1 MEPFHNEKSSI
12 HNLAFTALTIIILI
26 SLNQCGSKSQPVPEA
41 EYGNINSDALK
52 VMMEN
57 KDFTLINVHI
67 PYAGD
72 IPGTDM
78 SIPFNEIGEKLDL
91 PKDSKIVL
99 YCRSGPMSENAAKT
113 LIGRGYANVFNLKN
127 GMAEW
132 QQEGNELATTPN
144 R

>member
-1 MEPFHNEKSSI
+1 MEPYLNKRTSI
-12 HNLAFTALTIIILI
+12 HILVLAVLI
-26 SLNQCGSKSQPVPEA
+26 TLLMGCGGATKSVSKEKYTEISASE
-41 EYGNINSDALK
+41 LK
-52 VMMEN
+52 TMMEK

-72 IPGTDM
+72 IPGTDV

-99 YCRSGPMSENAAKT
+99 YCRSGSMSRTAAET
-113 LIGRGYANVFNLKN
+113 LVKLGYTNVFDLKN
-127 GMAEW
+127 GMIRW
-132 QQEGNELATTPN
+132 QQEGNKITTTPQ

>member
-1 MEPFHNEKSSI
+1 MRKRTYVLVFTSLAIIPITLVMGCGGAPKSVSGGKYRSI
-12 HNLAFTALTIIILI
+12 
-26 SLNQCGSKSQPVPEA
+26 SPSE
-41 EYGNINSDALK
+41 LK
-52 VMMEN
+52 TMMEN

-99 YCRSGPMSENAAKT
+99 YCRSGSMSKTAAET
-113 LIGRGYANVFNLKN
+113 LVKLGYKNIFDLRN
-127 GMAEW
+127 GMIRW
-132 QQEGNELATTPN
+132 QQKGNRLEYKDSHM
-144 R
+144 

>member
-1 MEPFHNEKSSI
+1 MDSSMYRNNSIRVYIFASITLALVMFLSPCGGTPRPGSEKQYK
-12 HNLAFTALTIIILI
+12 HI
-26 SLNQCGSKSQPVPEA
+26 SVSE
-41 EYGNINSDALK
+41 LK
-52 VMMEN
+52 DMMKA

-99 YCRSGPMSENAAKT
+99 YCRSGSMSKT
-113 LIGRGYANVFNLKN
+113 ASETLVKLGYTNIFDLKG
-127 GMAEW
+127 GMIRW
-132 QQEGNELATTPN
+132 QQEGNKITTTP
-144 R
+144 

>member
-1 MEPFHNEKSSI
+1 MKALSSKKI
-12 HNLAFTALTIIILI
+12 GIWIFVASLTSILVI
-26 SLNQCGSKSQPVPEA
+26 SLSQCRGTPKSVSKEKYTEISSSQ
-41 EYGNINSDALK
+41 LK
-52 VMMEN
+52 SMMEK

-78 SIPFNEIGEKLDL
+78 SIPFNEIGEKIDL

-99 YCRSGPMSENAAKT
+99 YCRSGSMSKTAAET
-113 LIGRGYANVFNLKN
+113 LVKLGYTNVFDLKG
-127 GMAEW
+127 GMIRW
-132 QQEGNELATTPN
+132 QQEGNKIISTPD

>member
-1 MEPFHNEKSSI
+1 MEPYLNKRTSI
-12 HNLAFTALTIIILI
+12 HILFLAVLI
-26 SLNQCGSKSQPVPEA
+26 TLLMGCGGATKSVSKEKYTEISASE
-41 EYGNINSDALK
+41 LK
-52 VMMEN
+52 TMMEK

-72 IPGTDM
+72 IPGTDV

-99 YCRSGPMSENAAKT
+99 YCRSGSMSRIAAET
-113 LIGRGYANVFNLKN
+113 LVKLGYTNVFDLKN
-127 GMAEW
+127 GMIRW
-132 QQEGNELATTPN
+132 QQEGNKITTTPQ